1 MKIVQIVAKQAGDR
15 NSLSTDIY
23 GLDDRGNLY
32 VLQYQPPPKGGNM
45 IPYWNFII
53 GSLKLHPE

>member
-23 GLDDRGNLY
+23 GLDDSGNLY
-32 VLQYQPPPKGGNM
+32 VLQNKPPPKGGNM
-45 IPYWNFII
+45 IPYWKFVISSNE
-53 GSLKLHPE
+53 LHPE